1 MGWRTVLISGRAKL
15 DLKLNNMVIRKDET
29 IKIHIPDI
37 AILIIESTTVSITTA
52 LIERLVEEKIKII
65 FSGKDHNPIGEIVNY
80 YNKHNSVAIIRKQIS
95 WTESIKKK
103 VWKEI
108 IKEKIK
114 NQSILVSYES
124 IENSNL
130 LLNYLLE
137 IKEGDISNREGH
149 AAKVHF
155 NTLFGKSFTRAEDN
169 AINAMLNYGYTILL
183 STFTRE
189 ITASGYLTQIGIFHD
204 NQFNYYNLASDLM
217 EPLRPMIDRIVYL
230 HYPEYFGKKEKMEI
244 LTIFEKE
251 VLIGSTKYTLLNAIS
266 EYCKSIFKAL
276 EEGDV
281 EFIEF
286 IDYEL

>member
-15 DLKLNNMVIRKDET
+15 DLKLNNMVIRKEET
-29 IKIHIPDI
+29 VKIHIPEI

-80 YNKHNSVAIIRKQIS
+80 YNKHNSVSIIRKQIS
-95 WTESIKKK
+95 WTECIKKK
-103 VWKEI
+103 VWTEI

-114 NQSILVSYES
+114 NQAILVSYES
-124 IENSNL
+124 MENSNL
-130 LLNYLLE
+130 LLNYVLE
-137 IKEGDISNREGH
+137 IKDGDTSNREGH

-155 NTLFGKSFTRAEDN
+155 NTLFGKNFIRNEDN
-169 AINAMLNYGYTILL
+169 AINSMLNYGYTLLL

-230 HYPEYFGKKEKMEI
+230 NYPEYFGKEEKLEI

-251 VLIGSTKYTLLNAIS
+251 VLIGATKYTLLNAIS
-266 EYCKSIFKAL
+266 EYCKSVFKAL

-281 EFIEF
+281 ELIKF

>member
-29 IKIHIPDI
+29 IKVHIPDI

-103 VWKEI
+103 VWTEI

-114 NQSILVSYES
+114 NQAVLVSCES
-124 IENSNL
+124 KEKSNL
-130 LLNYLLE
+130 LLNYVLE

-155 NTLFGKSFTRAEDN
+155 NTLFGKDFIRNDDD
-169 AINAMLNYGYTILL
+169 AINAMLNYGYTLLL
-183 STFTRE
+183 SSFTRE
-189 ITASGYLTQIGIFHD
+189 IIASGYLTQIGIFHD

-217 EPLRPMIDRIVYL
+217 EPLRPMIDKIVYL
-230 HYPEYFGKKEKMEI
+230 SYPEYFGREEKMEI

-266 EYCKSIFKAL
+266 EYCKSVFKAL
-276 EEGDV
+276 EEGDA
-281 EFIEF
+281 ELIKF

>member
-1 MGWRTVLISGRAKL
+1 MGWRIVLISGRAKL

-29 IKIHIPDI
+29 IKVHIPDI

-103 VWKEI
+103 VWTEI

-114 NQSILVSYES
+114 NQAVLVSCES
-124 IENSNL
+124 KENSNL
-130 LLNYLLE
+130 LLNYVLE

-155 NTLFGKSFTRAEDN
+155 NTLFGKDFIRNDDN
-169 AINAMLNYGYTILL
+169 AINAMLNYGYTLLL
-183 STFTRE
+183 SSFTRE

-217 EPLRPMIDRIVYL
+217 EPLRPMIDKIVYL
-230 HYPEYFGKKEKMEI
+230 SYPEYFGREEKMEI

-266 EYCKSIFKAL
+266 EYCKSVFKAL
-276 EEGDV
+276 EEGDA
-281 EFIEF
+281 ELIKF

>member
-29 IKIHIPDI
+29 IKVHIPDI

-103 VWKEI
+103 VWTEI

-114 NQSILVSYES
+114 NQAVLVSCES
-124 IENSNL
+124 KEKSNL
-130 LLNYLLE
+130 LLNYVLE

-155 NTLFGKSFTRAEDN
+155 NTLFGKDFIRNDDN
-169 AINAMLNYGYTILL
+169 AINAMLNYGYTLLL
-183 STFTRE
+183 SSFTRE
-189 ITASGYLTQIGIFHD
+189 ITASGYLTQIGIFYD

-230 HYPEYFGKKEKMEI
+230 SYPEYFGREEKMEI

-266 EYCKSIFKAL
+266 EYCKSVFKAL
-276 EEGDV
+276 EEGDA
-281 EFIEF
+281 ELIKF

>member
-15 DLKLNNMVIRKDET
+15 DLKLNNMVIRKEET
-29 IKIHIPDI
+29 IKVHIPDI

-103 VWKEI
+103 VWREI

-114 NQSILVSYES
+114 NQAVLISCES
-124 IENSNL
+124 KENSNL
-130 LLNYLLE
+130 LLNYVLE
-137 IKEGDISNREGH
+137 TKEGDISNREGH

-155 NTLFGKSFTRAEDN
+155 NTLFGKDFIRNDDN
-169 AINAMLNYGYTILL
+169 AINAMLNYGYTLLL
-183 STFTRE
+183 SSFTRE

-217 EPLRPMIDRIVYL
+217 EPLRPMIDKIVYL
-230 HYPEYFGKKEKMEI
+230 SYPEYFGREEKMEI

-251 VLIGSTKYTLLNAIS
+251 VLIGPTKYTLLNAIS
-266 EYCKSIFKAL
+266 E
-276 EEGDV
+276 
-281 EFIEF
+281 
-286 IDYEL
+286 

>member
-15 DLKLNNMVIRKDET
+15 DLKLNNIVIRKDET

-52 LIERLVEEKIKII
+52 LIARLVEEKIKII

-103 VWKEI
+103 VWTEI

-137 IKEGDISNREGH
+137 IKDGDISNREGH

-155 NTLFGKSFTRAEDN
+155 NTLFGKGFIRDEDN

-217 EPLRPMIDRIVYL
+217 EPLRPMIDRIVYFY
-230 HYPEYFGKKEKMEI
+230 YPEYFGKKEKMEI
-244 LTIFEKE
+244 LKIFEKE
-251 VLIGSTKYTLLNAIS
+251 VIIGSTKYTLLNAIS

-281 EFIEF
+281 KLIEF